1 MQTLHTRFTLGRE
14 PLDDPFH
21 VDIIKEKL
29 MRSLTA
35 VLPDV
40 IDELRAAVP
49 DYIHTE
55 DNGTCKT
62 RVSHQKTTL
71 NAAIHRVD
79 DCQRDTDYIE
89 DRFPC

>member
-1 MQTLHTRFTLGRE
+1 MKTLHTRFTLGRE

-21 VDIIKEKL
+21 VDIIKDKL

-49 DYIHTE
+49 DYIHTKG
-55 DNGTCKT
+55 DGRCHVGLCVVQGLKSDCS
-62 RVSHQKTTL
+62 R
-71 NAAIHRVD
+71 RMD
-79 DCQRDTDYIE
+79 DR
-89 DRFPC
+89 